1 MDDIKHDF
9 SELKNFIKIEKIE
22 QSLDSEMTDKNYI
35 YETSNLSLAE
45 QTRVPKSEEH
55 SMPMMDDLKQDF
67 TNDLC
72 EVIKNEKIESSLH
85 LDRSEYSFIG
95 QSCES
100 ILSEQKINLNPCM
113 TYNQDKPR
121 NSPHKDAYA
130 SNENGTFKLKELK
143 SYTTLRRHEL
153 AHSGEKPF
161 KCQICQK
168 GFTHSRYLRNH
179 KITHSGEKPFECQ
192 ICQKRFYHSSGLK
205 QHELIHSG
213 QKQFKCRICQKR
225 FTHSS
230 HLKNHEIIHSG
241 KKPYQCHICQK
252 RFTQSSSLKDHKKN
266 HSDKKPFQCQICQ
279 KGFTRSRSLL
289 VCGEIG
295 IATVVIVQPH
305 NYNDAMT
312 K

>member
-55 SMPMMDDLKQDF
+55 SMSMMDDLKQDF

-85 LDRSEYSFIG
+85 TDRSEYSFIG

-100 ILSEQKINLNPCM
+100 ILSEQKINLNPGM

-121 NSPHKDAYA
+121 NSPHKDVYA
-130 SNENGTFKLKELK
+130 SNENRTLQLVYAEQLSSISSFSKNVELMHYSIKTFKCDLCQKQMFLKSKLIVHLAWHCRTKQFICCICQKELK
-143 SYTTLRRHEL
+143 SYTNLRRHEL

-168 GFTHSRYLRNH
+168 EFTHSRYLRNH

-213 QKQFKCRICQKR
+213 QKAI
-225 FTHSS
+225 
-230 HLKNHEIIHSG
+230 
-241 KKPYQCHICQK
+241 
-252 RFTQSSSLKDHKKN
+252 
-266 HSDKKPFQCQICQ
+266 
-279 KGFTRSRSLL
+279 
-289 VCGEIG
+289 
-295 IATVVIVQPH
+295 
-305 NYNDAMT
+305 
-312 K
+312 